1 MNKLQQTR
9 KKGVNTLIAISI
21 IGVAVYLGFD
31 PLFDRIGGGVAGAV
45 VGASFG
51 AIFVIVLTM
60 YLLNKQTEIEQES
73 KKSERIFEEKV
84 KLYYAIYDDIESMLE
99 NSSISKEDELKK
111 LPFIMARLITI
122 GSDEVIN
129 SFGEIYKAINKI
141 YENKPDDD
149 NVVIDSDQEKGLIIY
164 LTNFAKTCRLD
175 LGVSDKEVST
185 EIMKSSLESIKKSTA
200 ITTGRNVEVDESKD
214 PMSTE
219 PVFAELFEGKYEI
232 RRYKS
237 GKIRIYKDGEHQPK
251 DVKKNL
257 KLIDQELG
265 LDIPEKRWSQ
275 TQNAGY
281 AVIKELN
288 KRKNNRNSNNN

>member
-1 MNKLQQTR
+1 
-9 KKGVNTLIAISI
+9 
-21 IGVAVYLGFD
+21 
-31 PLFDRIGGGVAGAV
+31 
-45 VGASFG
+45 
-51 AIFVIVLTM
+51 M
-60 YLLNKQTEIEQES
+60 YLLNQQTEIEQEN

-141 YENKPDDD
+141 YENKPDED
-149 NVVIDSDQEKGLIIY
+149 NVVIDSDQEKDLIIY

-185 EIMKSSLESIKKSTA
+185 QIMKSSLESIKKSTA

-214 PMSTE
+214 PIHITATA
-219 PVFAELFEGKYEI
+219 PLFDGKYEI

-237 GKIRIYKDGEHQPK
+237 AKIRIFKDGEHQPK
-251 DVKKNL
+251 NVKKNL

-275 TQNAGY
+275 TQNAGS
-281 AVIKELN
+281 AVIKII
-288 KRKNNRNSNNN
+288 NRRLEK